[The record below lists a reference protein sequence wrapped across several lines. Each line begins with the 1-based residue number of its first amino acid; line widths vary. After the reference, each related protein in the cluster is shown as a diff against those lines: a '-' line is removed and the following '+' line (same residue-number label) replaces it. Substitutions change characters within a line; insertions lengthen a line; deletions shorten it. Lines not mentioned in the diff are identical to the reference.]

1 MEAMEAAKMN
11 QKYQGR
17 AALVTGASSGIGRAI
32 AERLGAAGMELWLVA
47 RSADG
52 LKDTAAAIV
61 KAGGPAAHCEPLDLQ
76 EKGAIGALIQRIGAT
91 HPHLFAVV
99 NNAGLMH
106 PEPIMSGRMDR
117 WQAMFDVNVLAPI
130 EACRAAIEVMRAQ
143 KREGH
148 LINIS
153 SVAAMFD
160 NGGVYGASKI
170 ALEMIGRSLREE
182 IEPDDIRI
190 TTIVPGGFTTQLG
203 RYMEPETWAAIAKNV
218 QNKGVA
224 FDGPRPARLM
234 GDPDQIAKTIE
245 FIFDQ
250 PIDINFEK
258 VIIRPPVNTMW

>member
-1 MEAMEAAKMN
+1 MN
-11 QKYQGR
+11 QKYKGR

-32 AERLGAAGMELWLVA
+32 ALRLGAAGMELWLVA

-61 KAGGPAAHCEPLDLQ
+61 KACGPAPHC
-76 EKGAIGALIQRIGAT
+76 
-91 HPHLFAVV
+91 
-99 NNAGLMH
+99 
-106 PEPIMSGRMDR
+106 EPIMSGRMDR

-130 EACRAAIEVMRAQ
+130 EACRAAIEVMRSQ

-153 SVAAMFD
+153 SVAATFD

-218 QNKGVA
+218 QNKGIA

-245 FIFDQ
+245 FIVDQ

-258 VIIRPPVNTMW
+258 VTIRPAVNTMW